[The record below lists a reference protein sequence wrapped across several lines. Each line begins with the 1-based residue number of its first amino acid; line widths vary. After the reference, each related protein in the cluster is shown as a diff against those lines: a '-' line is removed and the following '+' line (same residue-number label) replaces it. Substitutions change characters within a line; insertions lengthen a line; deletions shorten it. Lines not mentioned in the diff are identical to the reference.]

1 MSIISIVL
9 IGLLGIL
16 HLGFMYLEMFAPPAL
31 QAKSFGMPLSF
42 VTQPNAQV
50 ALKNQG
56 IYNGALGVLL
66 CLSLGLLS
74 GSGQVITLRLLAG
87 FVIVVGVY
95 GGATVTK
102 KIYAMQ
108 ALPGALALISLIV

>member
-1 MSIISIVL
+1 MIL

-16 HLGFMYLEMFAPPAL
+16 HLGFMYLEMFAPKAL
-31 QAKSFGMPLSF
+31 QAKSFGMPLAF
-42 VTQPNAQV
+42 VTQLNAQV

-56 IYNGALGVLL
+56 IYNGALGVVLL
-66 CLSLGLLS
+66 LSLWLLS
-74 GSGQVITLRLLAG
+74 GSGQIATLRLLAG

-102 KIYAMQ
+102 KIYGLQ
-108 ALPGALALISLIV
+108 ALPGALALISLFF